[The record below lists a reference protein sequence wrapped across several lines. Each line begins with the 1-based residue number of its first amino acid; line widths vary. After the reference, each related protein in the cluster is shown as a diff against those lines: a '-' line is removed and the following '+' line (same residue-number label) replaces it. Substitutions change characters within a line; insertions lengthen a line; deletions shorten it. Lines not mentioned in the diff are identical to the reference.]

1 LASPAPRP
9 PARTLRPHPSGA
21 SIALPSKPLAKAMAM
36 YNPLSPPTEA
46 HAFDMPFQVIKT
58 LKRDFAELQAAFQNE
73 QQQLAVEVQQLRQE
87 VSILKEMMQKETTE
101 RKAIC
106 HHTLQ
111 DLTQLKSDKIKAV
124 EEIKVGF
131 ASALHE
137 LQQTIADE
145 IRDRQ
150 AWENLFATREAAEKS
165 ERIAE
170 CAGIKDELD
179 KHREAFGAARD
190 ELFQSVNNIN
200 HDIEMMA
207 QAMSKVSV
215 AKGKLSK
222 ESMMCWRFF
231 NGLDAPLPGG
241 Q

>member
-1 LASPAPRP
+1 M
-9 PARTLRPHPSGA
+9 
-21 SIALPSKPLAKAMAM
+21 AL
-36 YNPLSPPTEA
+36 YNPLSPPTDG
-46 HAFDMPFQVIKT
+46 HAFDHPFEVMKS
-58 LKRDFAELQAAFQNE
+58 LRRDFSELQAAFQNE
-73 QQQLAVEVQQLRQE
+73 QQQRAVEVSQLRQE
-87 VSILKEMMQKETTE
+87 VSMLKEIIQKESQE

-124 EEIKVGF
+124 EEMKVGF

-137 LQQTIADE
+137 LQQKIADE

-179 KHREAFGAARD
+179 KHREAYGAARD

-200 HDIEMMA
+200 HDIELIA

-231 NGLDAPLPGG
+231 NGLDNPLPGG
-241 Q
+241 N